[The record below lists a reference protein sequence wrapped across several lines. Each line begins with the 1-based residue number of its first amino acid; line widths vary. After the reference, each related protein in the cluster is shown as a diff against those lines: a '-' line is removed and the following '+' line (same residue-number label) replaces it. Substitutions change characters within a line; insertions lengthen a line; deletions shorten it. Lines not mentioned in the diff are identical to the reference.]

1 MRAKAS
7 GVWLSTN
14 ATIRA
19 ARPNDATAIWDILR
33 PVFRAGDTYTV
44 DPKISRDDALA
55 YWSAHQTFVAEI
67 DGEIL
72 GTYYM
77 RPNQQGGGSHVCNCG
92 YATAPKAQG
101 RGIARAML
109 HHSFQAATDAGY
121 EAMQFNFVL
130 ANNTRAVDTWKRAGF
145 TEIGCI
151 PKAFKMPDLS
161 YVDAYIFYKFLE

>member
-151 PKAFKMPDLS
+151 PKAFRMPNSS
-161 YVDAYIFYKFLE
+161 YVDALILHRTLE